1 MHVRRHHRYF
11 FFFFSSR
18 RLVSVCA
25 LQISIL
31 APPVHPS
38 VRLFRR
44 APHFQKNHLSTF
56 SSRLKVAF
64 FFFNFS
70 IFVFISCKKKE
81 EEEEDGQLYTFAHI
95 FPKYIKKKKP
105 PVRALWTGP
114 NAA

>member
-1 MHVRRHHRYF
+1 
-11 FFFFSSR
+11 
-18 RLVSVCA
+18 
-25 LQISIL
+25 
-31 APPVHPS
+31 
-38 VRLFRR
+38 
-44 APHFQKNHLSTF
+44 
-56 SSRLKVAF
+56 LKAF